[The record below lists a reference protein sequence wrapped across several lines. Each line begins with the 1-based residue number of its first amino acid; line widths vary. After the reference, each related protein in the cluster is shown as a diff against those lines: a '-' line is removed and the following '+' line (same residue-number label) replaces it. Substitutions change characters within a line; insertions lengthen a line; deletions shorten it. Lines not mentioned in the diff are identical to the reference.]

1 MHECTGKDTLSST
14 VTQVDE
20 GAARDIV
27 GIMPAVRILIF
38 VSLLDPLEDL
48 EERLEFN
55 LSIGQVNLLQ
65 ATLASLTSTF
75 NLHIIQQIVRI
86 RVNKVINDIN
96 YKKITYLAN
105 FTMKV
110 ACHFIKG
117 L

>member
-14 VTQVDE
+14 VTKVDE

-75 NLHIIQQIVRI
+75 NLYIIQQIVRI

-105 FTMKV
+105 
-110 ACHFIKG
+110 
-117 L
+117 

>member
-14 VTQVDE
+14 VTKVDE

-38 VSLLDPLEDL
+38 ISLLDPLEDL

-65 ATLASLTSTF
+65 AALTSLTSTF

-105 FTMKV
+105 
-110 ACHFIKG
+110 
-117 L
+117 

>member
-14 VTQVDE
+14 VTKVDE

-105 FTMKV
+105 
-110 ACHFIKG
+110 
-117 L
+117 

>member
-20 GAARDIV
+20 GAARDVV
-27 GIMPAVRILIF
+27 GIVPAVWILIF

-65 ATLASLTSTF
+65 AALTSLTSTF
-75 NLHIIQQIVRI
+75 NLHNIQQIVSFARE
-86 RVNKVINDIN
+86 
-96 YKKITYLAN
+96 
-105 FTMKV
+105 
-110 ACHFIKG
+110 
-117 L
+117 

>member
-14 VTQVDE
+14 VTKVDE

-86 RVNKVINDIN
+86 RVNKVINDIL

-105 FTMKV
+105 
-110 ACHFIKG
+110 
-117 L
+117 

>member
-65 ATLASLTSTF
+65 AALTSLTSTF

-105 FTMKV
+105 
-110 ACHFIKG
+110 
-117 L
+117 

>member
-14 VTQVDE
+14 VTKVDE

-55 LSIGQVNLLQ
+55 LSIGQVNLFQ

-86 RVNKVINDIN
+86 RVNKVINDIK

-105 FTMKV
+105 
-110 ACHFIKG
+110 
-117 L
+117 